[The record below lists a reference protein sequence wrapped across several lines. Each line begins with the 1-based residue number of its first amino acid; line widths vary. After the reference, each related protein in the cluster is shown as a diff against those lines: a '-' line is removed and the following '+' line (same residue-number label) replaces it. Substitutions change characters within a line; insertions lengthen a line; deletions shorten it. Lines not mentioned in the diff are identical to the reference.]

1 METLTIVLII
11 FLVIIF
17 VIVTLGAT
25 RYYGNPTIA
34 SPLPLRESQI
44 DPNNELDLYVFWSD
58 EVGQTGQNIAYNY
71 KNTTVVLEYFR
82 TEFNFSNPA
91 AEPERYLQSNSEV
104 EVVRISETI
113 SDQRTLVAFFT
124 KIYLGACTIGILRQ
138 FTGFK
143 ESLYSMIKVFVSS
156 LSEGS
161 EWILI
166 FTPNQNLERF
176 NNEFRIYPSILD
188 PSTNE
193 PFVFGI
199 ISSLNFNHKI
209 SVETITNIDR
219 GLRLRMRR
227 DDRIEERY
235 PETITNSEIVD
246 QDQVD
251 HVYDTSVI
259 GSDNAPHS
267 QEIIAQLFP

>member
-1 METLTIVLII
+1 MDPLALVLTIL
-11 FLVIIF
+11 LVIIF
-17 VIVTLGAT
+17 VVLIVGAT
-25 RYYGNPTIA
+25 RYYDNPTIA
-34 SPLPLRESQI
+34 SPLPLREPQI
-44 DPNNELDLYVFWSD
+44 DPENELDLYVFWSY

-71 KNTTVVLEYFR
+71 KNTTIVLEYYR

-91 AEPERYLQSNSEV
+91 AEPQQYLQSNSEI
-104 EVVRISETI
+104 EVVRISEEI
-113 SDQRTLVAFFT
+113 SGQRALVAFFT
-124 KIYLGACTIGILRQ
+124 KMYLGACTIGILRQ

-209 SVETITNIDR
+209 SVETITKIDK

-227 DDRIEERY
+227 DDRIEEHY
-235 PETITNSEIVD
+235 PETITNTEIVD

-251 HVYDTSVI
+251 HVYDTAVV
-259 GSDNAPHS
+259 GPYNAPHS

>member
-1 METLTIVLII
+1 MEAIAIILVTL
-11 FLVIIF
+11 LVIVF
-17 VIVTLGAT
+17 VILIYGAT
-25 RYYGNPTIA
+25 GYYNNPTIA
-34 SPLPLRESQI
+34 SPLPLREFQI
-44 DPNNELDLYVFWSD
+44 NPNNELDLFVFWSD

-71 KNTTVVLEYFR
+71 KNTTIALEYFR
-82 TEFNFSNPA
+82 TEFNFSKPA
-91 AEPERYLQSNSEV
+91 AEDQQYLQSNTEI
-104 EVVRISETI
+104 EVVRISEITGN
-113 SDQRTLVAFFT
+113 QRVLVAFFT
-124 KIYLGACTIGILRQ
+124 KMYLGTCTIGILRQ
-138 FTGFK
+138 FTGYK

-166 FTPNQNLERF
+166 YTPNQNLERF
-176 NNEFRIYPSILD
+176 NNEFKIYPSILD
-188 PSTNE
+188 PSRNE

-219 GLRLRMRR
+219 GLRLRMRI

-259 GSDNAPHS
+259 GPNNAPHS